1 MFNLRS
7 ATPLLIACVLVCA
20 VPPPCVRAGQS
31 SIPAA
36 FADIGLD
43 ARIMGMGGAAA
54 AGTHRTADSFW
65 NPAGLAG
72 LFRDEVTAMQTE
84 QFGLVP
90 AYLLAAG
97 HRRNES
103 LGLGAAIL
111 SSGDT
116 LLRENTLIL
125 AAGHSLFTDSGAALG
140 IALKFR
146 HASFGPE
153 GDNEGIEGSAY
164 GLALDLGL
172 QRESGALSYGLILE
186 ELLSDMKW
194 NSSGLGDYHESVPPT
209 CTAGLRLNGGLLEV
223 VGDLEMALDSERSH
237 KAALGVEW
245 RPFSL
250 LQIRGG
256 MKQRLDAEA
265 LRFLTLGAGIGHEL
279 SEGGRLQLD
288 TAYLFHELGGSLRIS
303 VAYGF

>member
-1 MFNLRS
+1 MFMMRIIL
-7 ATPLLIACVLVCA
+7 PVLILCGLLWILPAQDA
-20 VPPPCVRAGQS
+20 WAGQS

-43 ARIMGMGGAAA
+43 ARIMGMGGAAT
-54 AGTHRTADSFW
+54 AGTHRAADSFW
-65 NPAGLAG
+65 NPAGLAS
-72 LFRDEVTAMQTE
+72 LYRSEVTAMQTE

-90 AYLLAAG
+90 AYLLAVG
-97 HRRNES
+97 QRRNES
-103 LGLGAAIL
+103 LGLGAALL

-125 AAGHSLFTDSGAALG
+125 AMGRRLFGESGTALG
-140 IALKFR
+140 IAVKLR

-153 GDNEGIEGSAY
+153 GDSTGIDGSAR
-164 GLALDLGL
+164 GAALDLGL
-172 QRESGALSYGLILE
+172 LRESGAFSYGLVVE
-186 ELLSDMKW
+186 ELFGDLKW
-194 NSSGLGDYHESVPPT
+194 SSSGLGDYHEGVPPT
-209 CTAGLRLNGGLLEV
+209 CTAGLRFNGGLLEV
-223 VGDLEMALDSERSH
+223 VGDIELALNAERRH

-265 LRFLTLGAGIGHEL
+265 LRFLTLGAGIGHDL
-279 SEGGRLQLD
+279 AGGGRLQVD

-303 VAYGF
+303 ASYGF